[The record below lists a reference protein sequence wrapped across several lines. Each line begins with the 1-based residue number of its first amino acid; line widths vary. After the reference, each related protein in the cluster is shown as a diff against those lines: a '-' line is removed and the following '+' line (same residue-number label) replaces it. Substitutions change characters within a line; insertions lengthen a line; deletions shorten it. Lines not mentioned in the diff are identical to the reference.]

1 MPFDDLCVLD
11 ESLQLSNGQLVE
23 LLALLLRQFRLLL
36 LVLAGDL
43 VVLVEEDLA
52 LVRAL
57 VLVVLVDVYDTKLL
71 EDGLVLGEGRVLGWL
86 DEVVYDRAVCVDIGC
101 RRVLLD
107 LKVDRLL
114 VLWLWLFRL
123 FLLILAD
130 LLALG
135 LLGVRDANE
144 S

>member
-1 MPFDDLCVLD
+1 VPFDNLWVPD

-23 LLALLLRQFRLLL
+23 LLALLLRQLRLLL

-57 VLVVLVDVYDTKLL
+57 VLVVLVDVHDAKLL
-71 EDGLVLGEGRVLGWL
+71 EDGLVLGEGWVLGRL
-86 DEVVYDRAVCVDIGC
+86 NEVVYDRAVGVDIE
-101 RRVLLD
+101 RRGVLLD
-107 LKVDRLL
+107 LEVGRLL
-114 VLWLWLFRL
+114 DLGLWLLRL

-130 LLALG
+130 LLALC
-135 LLGVRDANE
+135 LLGVRDADG